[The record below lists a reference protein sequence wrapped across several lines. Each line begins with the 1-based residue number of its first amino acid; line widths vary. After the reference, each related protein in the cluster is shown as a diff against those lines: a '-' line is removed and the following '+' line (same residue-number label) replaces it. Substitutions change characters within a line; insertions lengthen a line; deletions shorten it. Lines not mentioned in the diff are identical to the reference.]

1 MKTVNKFLSD
11 LESLQYSYNKVVVN
25 SPEFVPEEKI
35 KQEFLSKLNMILT
48 EASDALFR
56 CSKEL
61 EREPWKFF
69 LMYEV
74 DQFDLLFDNIRVF
87 MEAVTKGYPFVIF
100 QSQLD
105 ELSKSGAFDY
115 CVKLS
120 TFFGDKIYEQKI
132 LPLLNLSEKFEDER
146 QMNFL
151 TRAAK

>member
-11 LESLQYSYNKVVVN
+11 LESLQYSYNQIVVN
-25 SPEFVPEEKI
+25 SPEFVPEEEV
-35 KQEFLSKLNMILT
+35 KQEFLPKLNMILT
-48 EASDALFR
+48 EASDTLFR
-56 CSKEL
+56 CTKEL
-61 EREPWKFF
+61 ERDPWKFY
-69 LMYEV
+69 LMREV

-87 MEAVTKGYPFVIF
+87 MEAVTKGYPLVIF

-132 LPLLNLSEKFEDER
+132 LPLLNLGEKFEDER

-151 TRAAK
+151 TREAK